1 VICSLIAA
9 NGAQLEKGMIMT
21 RLGASMIW
29 MLLLVSAA
37 FAQDG
42 VLDRDGIHYA
52 HIAVTAL
59 GLLFAIRMA
68 DQAFGRRALQLADS
82 PTFPR
87 YMTSRGQY
95 LLGSWTFIVLA
106 TFIFLLIVYL
116 HKEVADVAK
125 LLGEPLSK
133 DIIEAVQ
140 NDHASY
146 LIIIFAMGSVYLFL
160 LKKEAEWNVLLMIRD
175 LIHTW
180 ISVPQRGRKIVD
192 EISLALTVPDQ
203 AVNNV
208 VSSSI
213 GVAPADF
220 RKDRRTVDRLWAEIC
235 YMHVW
240 IYQQQSAGDDATFFT
255 EPSFGLDQLVGQ
267 RDKVAWLV
275 RILKAG
281 EALPA
286 PNTSETIYNELR
298 AIHLKFARLI
308 GCYLLYRNGSRQRLA
323 SEARKFGVPF
333 KDEHVDNPLR
343 YSVIYLLT
351 VSVAVYISVYGSAI
365 LYDVFAGKGLLFA
378 FSNQDAERVFS
389 WIMYSLSNY
398 GLAIVAVLM
407 VRLLIWK
414 VTETGSQSYLLTY
427 CWTFLL
433 ACVMGAL
440 GLTLAAKFNGASSVD
455 SLSYVQTF
463 TKMLQ
468 WSIGS
473 GLVAVCITYFMDR
486 QLSSDLPD
494 IDTSIVARR
503 IVNSVIFAV
512 FTIVLQLPP
521 LLALDASADAS
532 WDGNKLR
539 CVAVGATFVVTVS
552 LALVSQFGLRSSQGP
567 ALSRAPQA
575 AE

>member
-1 VICSLIAA
+1 
-9 NGAQLEKGMIMT
+9 
-21 RLGASMIW
+21 
-29 MLLLVSAA
+29 MLFVSAA
-37 FAQDG
+37 CAEDG
-42 VLDRDGIHYA
+42 VLGSDGIHYA
-52 HIAVTAL
+52 HVAVTAL

-87 YMTSRGQY
+87 YMTSQGQY
-95 LLGSWTFIVLA
+95 LLGSWAFIVLA

-116 HKEVADVAK
+116 HKEVVEVAK
-125 LLGEPLSK
+125 LLGEPLSN
-133 DIIEAVQ
+133 DIIAAVD

-146 LIIIFAMGSVYLFL
+146 LVIIFAMGSVYLFL

-192 EISLALTVPDQ
+192 EISFALTVPDQ
-203 AVNNV
+203 AANNV
-208 VSSSI
+208 VNSAI
-213 GVAPADF
+213 GVAAADF
-220 RKDRRTVDRLWAEIC
+220 RKDRRTVDRVWAEIC
-235 YMHVW
+235 YMHMW
-240 IYQQQSAGDDATFFT
+240 ISQQQSSGDDATFFT

-267 RDKVAWLV
+267 RDRIAWLV
-275 RILKAG
+275 KTLKLG
-281 EALPA
+281 EALPL
-286 PNTSETIYNELR
+286 PNTPETIYNELR

-351 VSVAVYISVYGSAI
+351 VGVAVYISVYGSAI
-365 LYDVFAGKGLLFA
+365 AFDVFAGKGLVYA
-378 FSNQDAERVFS
+378 VSNQDAERVFS
-389 WIMYSLSNY
+389 WILYSLSNY

-407 VRLLIWK
+407 VRFLIWK
-414 VTETGSQSYLLTY
+414 ATETNSQSYLLTY

-433 ACVMGAL
+433 ACATGAL
-440 GLTLAAKFNGASSVD
+440 GLTLAAKLNGASSVD

-468 WSIGS
+468 WSIGP
-473 GLVAVCITYFMDR
+473 GLIAICITYFMDR

-494 IDTSIVARR
+494 IDRSIVARR

-521 LLALDASADAS
+521 LLALDASTDAA
-532 WDGNKLR
+532 WDRNKLR
-539 CVAVGATFVVTVS
+539 FVAVGTTFVVTLA
-552 LALVSQFGLRSSQGP
+552 LALVSQFGLRIPQKP
-567 ALSRAPQA
+567 AVLPAPQA

>member
-1 VICSLIAA
+1 
-9 NGAQLEKGMIMT
+9 
-21 RLGASMIW
+21 
-29 MLLLVSAA
+29 LLFVSAA
-37 FAQDG
+37 CAEDG
-42 VLDRDGIHYA
+42 VLGSDGIHYA
-52 HIAVTAL
+52 HVAVTAL

-87 YMTSRGQY
+87 YMTSQGQY
-95 LLGSWTFIVLA
+95 LLGSWAFIVLA

-116 HKEVADVAK
+116 HKEVVEVAK
-125 LLGEPLSK
+125 LLGEPLSN
-133 DIIEAVQ
+133 DIIAAVE

-146 LIIIFAMGSVYLFL
+146 LVIIFAMGSVYLFH

-192 EISLALTVPDQ
+192 EISFALTVPDQ
-203 AVNNV
+203 AANNV
-208 VSSSI
+208 VNSAI
-213 GVAPADF
+213 GVAAADF
-220 RKDRRTVDRLWAEIC
+220 RKDRRTVDRVWAEIC
-235 YMHVW
+235 YMHMW
-240 IYQQQSAGDDATFFT
+240 ISQQQSSGDDATFFT

-267 RDKVAWLV
+267 RDRIAWLV
-275 RILKAG
+275 KTLKLG
-281 EALPA
+281 EALPL
-286 PNTSETIYNELR
+286 PNTPETIYNELR

-351 VSVAVYISVYGSAI
+351 VGVAVYISVYGSAI
-365 LYDVFAGKGLLFA
+365 AFDVFAGKGLVYA
-378 FSNQDAERVFS
+378 VSNQDAERVFS
-389 WIMYSLSNY
+389 WILYSLSNY

-407 VRLLIWK
+407 VRFLIWK
-414 VTETGSQSYLLTY
+414 ATETNSQSYLLTY

-433 ACVMGAL
+433 ACATGAL
-440 GLTLAAKFNGASSVD
+440 GLTLAAKLNGASSVD

-468 WSIGS
+468 WSIGP
-473 GLVAVCITYFMDR
+473 GLIAICITYFMDR

-494 IDTSIVARR
+494 IDRSIVARR

-521 LLALDASADAS
+521 LLALDASTDAA
-532 WDGNKLR
+532 WDRNKLR
-539 CVAVGATFVVTVS
+539 FVAVGTTFVVTLA
-552 LALVSQFGLRSSQGP
+552 LALVSQFGLRIPQKP
-567 ALSRAPQA
+567 AVLPAPQA

>member
-1 VICSLIAA
+1 
-9 NGAQLEKGMIMT
+9 MIMS
-21 RLGASMIW
+21 RLGASILW
-29 MLLLVSAA
+29 TLLLVSAA
-37 FAQDG
+37 SAEDG
-42 VLDRDGIHYA
+42 VLGPDGIHYA
-52 HIAVTAL
+52 HVAVTVL

-95 LLGSWTFIVLA
+95 LLGSWAFIVLA

-116 HKEVADVAK
+116 HKEVAEVAK
-125 LLGEPLSK
+125 LFGEPLSK
-133 DIIEAVQ
+133 DIIEAIQ

-146 LIIIFAMGSVYLFL
+146 LIIIFAMGSIYLFL

-175 LIHTW
+175 LIQTW
-180 ISVPQRGRKIVD
+180 ISVPQLGRKIVD
-192 EISLALTVPDQ
+192 EITFALTVPDQ

-208 VSSSI
+208 VSGSF

-220 RKDRRTVDRLWAEIC
+220 RKDRKTVDRVWAEIC

-240 IYQQQSAGDDATFFT
+240 ISQQQSSGDDATFFT

-267 RDKVAWLV
+267 RDRIDWLV
-275 RILKAG
+275 RVLKAG
-281 EALPA
+281 EALPP
-286 PNTSETIYNELR
+286 PNTPETIYIELK

-308 GCYLLYRNGSRQRLA
+308 GCYLLYRNGSRERLA

-333 KDEHVDNPLR
+333 KDEHADNPLR

-351 VSVAVYISVYGSAI
+351 VGLAVYVSVYASAI
-365 LYDVFAGKGLLFA
+365 LFDVFAGKGLLHA

-414 VTETGSQSYLLTY
+414 VTEASCRSYLLTY

-433 ACVMGAL
+433 ACAMGAL
-440 GLTLAAKFNGASSVD
+440 GLTLATKLNGAPSVD
-455 SLSYVQTF
+455 GFSYVQTF

-468 WSIGS
+468 WSIGP

-486 QLSSDLPD
+486 QLSSDLPN

-521 LLALDASADAS
+521 LLALQASADAS
-532 WDGNKLR
+532 WDSNKLR
-539 CVAVGATFVVTVS
+539 FVAVGATFVVTLS
-552 LALVSQFGLRSSQGP
+552 LALVSQFGLRTPQRQ
-567 ALSRAPQA
+567 ALMGAPQA

>member
-1 VICSLIAA
+1 
-9 NGAQLEKGMIMT
+9 
-21 RLGASMIW
+21 
-29 MLLLVSAA
+29 LLFVSAA
-37 FAQDG
+37 CAEDG
-42 VLDRDGIHYA
+42 VLGSDGIHYA
-52 HIAVTAL
+52 HVAVTAL

-87 YMTSRGQY
+87 YMTSQGQY
-95 LLGSWTFIVLA
+95 LLGSWAFIVLA

-116 HKEVADVAK
+116 HKEVVEVAK
-125 LLGEPLSK
+125 LLGEPLSN
-133 DIIEAVQ
+133 DIIAAVE

-146 LIIIFAMGSVYLFL
+146 LVIIFAMGSVYLFL

-192 EISLALTVPDQ
+192 EISFALTVPDQ
-203 AVNNV
+203 AANNV
-208 VSSSI
+208 VNSAI
-213 GVAPADF
+213 GVAAADF
-220 RKDRRTVDRLWAEIC
+220 RKDRRTVDRVWAEIC
-235 YMHVW
+235 YMHMW
-240 IYQQQSAGDDATFFT
+240 ISQQQSSGDDATFFT

-267 RDKVAWLV
+267 RDRIAWLV
-275 RILKAG
+275 KTLKLG
-281 EALPA
+281 EALPL
-286 PNTSETIYNELR
+286 PNTPETIYNELR

-351 VSVAVYISVYGSAI
+351 VGVAVYISVYGSAI
-365 LYDVFAGKGLLFA
+365 AFDVFAGKGLA
-378 FSNQDAERVFS
+378 YAVSNQDAERVFS
-389 WIMYSLSNY
+389 WILYSLSNY

-407 VRLLIWK
+407 VRFLIWK
-414 VTETGSQSYLLTY
+414 ATETNSQSYLLTY

-433 ACVMGAL
+433 ACATGAL
-440 GLTLAAKFNGASSVD
+440 GLTLAAKLNGASSVD

-468 WSIGS
+468 WSIGP
-473 GLVAVCITYFMDR
+473 GLIAICITYFMDR

-494 IDTSIVARR
+494 IDRSIVARR

-521 LLALDASADAS
+521 LLALDASTDAA
-532 WDGNKLR
+532 WDRNKLR
-539 CVAVGATFVVTVS
+539 FVAVGTTFVVTLA
-552 LALVSQFGLRSSQGP
+552 LALVSQFGLRIPQKP
-567 ALSRAPQA
+567 AVLPAPQA